1 LSPLVPLLILTVG
14 AVGLLLGLLPRFRYT
29 GLISV
34 TAAAGAL
41 AALLMLALDLPAH
54 ALLSAWSPPS
64 LFSVPLELE
73 VDSLAW
79 LFALALL
86 VVTLATL
93 VTGLAR
99 PGGSRVGV
107 RAAMLLLTVACL
119 MSIFS
124 GNLVT
129 RIVAWALLDV
139 IYFLTFIGLR
149 DDEGVAP
156 QAVLNLAFNTAG
168 TLAAVGA
175 AVLISRTSATLSLR
189 DAALTAQST
198 LLITLAAIFRLGL
211 FPLHLG
217 QPTAVSLGQ
226 GLGTLLRIAP
236 AVVALET
243 ISRLSEY
250 GFPPSV
256 GPWLTL
262 FACAAALVGAVQL
275 WSTADP
281 RQGIAY
287 LVIAQSG
294 VALMA
299 GLWGGAQSA
308 LTLMATVLSL
318 ALGAALIYLSN
329 GHDDRQR
336 WTTVLPIVGV
346 AAIAGAPLTIGF
358 LGAGWLFGNLV
369 MAGGW
374 GWLALAALIL
384 AQTLLIAGLLYTVFW
399 LYQPL
404 ETQPVLTAVFYAGL
418 SLPAVLLILL
428 ALFAGVIGDAV
439 AVSELGMLGFNGLT
453 SLTGLGV
460 VLVTVA
466 GGIAIWRFDAPLRD
480 RLGGLSASSLA
491 SLGRLDWL
499 YRLVW
504 GLIRSIGSAVNGLA
518 GVLEGEGAILWAL
531 VAGILVWLLWQG

>member
-1 LSPLVPLLILTVG
+1 MSPLVPLLILTAG
-14 AVGLLLGLLPRFRYT
+14 AVGLLPGLLPRFRYT
-29 GLISV
+29 GPIAV
-34 TAAAGAL
+34 AAAVGAL
-41 AALLMLALDLPAH
+41 ASLLLLALDLPAH
-54 ALLSAWSPPS
+54 ALLSAWAPPS
-64 LFSVPLELE
+64 LFRFPLELE
-73 VDSLAW
+73 VDTLAW

-99 PGGSRVGV
+99 PGGSRVGA
-107 RAAMLLLTVACL
+107 RGAMLLLTVASL

-139 IYFLTFIGLR
+139 IYFISLIGLKE
-149 DDEGVAP
+149 DEGVAR

-198 LLITLAAIFRLGL
+198 LLITLAAVFRLGL

-217 QPTAVSLGQ
+217 QPTAVSLRQ

-243 ISRLSEY
+243 ISRLSEF

-256 GPWLTL
+256 GPWLTF

-275 WSTADP
+275 WSIADP

-287 LVIAQSG
+287 LVIGQSG

-299 GLWGGAQSA
+299 GLWGGARSG
-308 LTLMATVLSL
+308 LTLMATVLAL

-329 GHDDRQR
+329 GHDERQR
-336 WTTVLPIVGV
+336 WTTALPIVGV
-346 AAIAGAPLTIGF
+346 AAIAGAPFTIGF
-358 LGAGWLFGNLV
+358 LGVGRLFVNLAL
-369 MAGGW
+369 AGGW

-384 AQTLLIAGLLYTVFW
+384 AQTLLIAGLLYAVFW

-404 ETQPVLTAVFYAGL
+404 ETEPVVTAVFYAGL

-428 ALFAGVIGDAV
+428 ALFASVIGDAL
-439 AVSELGMLGFNGLT
+439 AVSQLGVFGFTGPT
-453 SLTGLGV
+453 SLIGLGV
-460 VLVTVA
+460 ALVTVA

-480 RLGGLSASSLA
+480 RLGGVSAASLA

-499 YRLVW
+499 YRLAW
-504 GLIRSIGSAVNGLA
+504 GIIRTVGMAVNGLA
-518 GVLEGEGAILWAL
+518 GVLEGEGAILWTI
-531 VAGILVWLLWQG
+531 VAGILVWLLWKG